1 MCGGEGRGGSAPAIV
16 LFMLPSLRALSFM
29 LRALFML
36 QPTLDQRRLGGHADT
51 VVLGI
56 LRCRASELIA

>member
-36 QPTLDQRRLGGHADT
+36 QPTPRSAPSWRA
-51 VVLGI
+51 
-56 LRCRASELIA
+56 RCRWCCFGFFGVERAS

>member
-36 QPTLDQRRLGGHADT
+36 QPTPRSAPSW
-51 VVLGI
+51 
-56 LRCRASELIA
+56 RAR